1 MSYGRKLE
9 KIETIDIPEYSRI
22 DINDAIEFN
31 EIRKYFDDGAYSKSW
46 ADDQREKYN
55 EKSKKLFGLT
65 MRYINALTDS
75 TIVQEYE
82 KIEDYPYRTAFWQL
96 FDKCKLYNKISE
108 TAFNAILQSKNLSLH
123 DILLHKS
130 IVVKYGEAIRNNI
143 LGSFE
148 NMRYIIHVYEQ
159 NYTHSEKLYLPEE
172 LTPKDKCQF
181 IEAYIDSDYPNLNH
195 IETISLMQPSKDFP
209 ISDALRLKAKR
220 KNQDLS
226 KKVFENGAFFSYGTE
241 LSFSPEQKEEKKA
254 EIVGR
259 KFSVSY
265 STVWLCDTL
274 DYPSILNNFIHIFE
288 FVDFPQMRCLHV
300 AKESESGILE
310 RTMQSKSSRIYPV
323 NHAFQFAEGLTQMQM
338 HAYYGFLS
346 QNSIRYENVLEWF
359 FTKYLQEEFGC
370 SEMRASFPS
379 EGTTYCEKCIT
390 LCSLLDS
397 VLKQFSLYVDNGDI
411 DFELLSMIQG
421 SKKFGDIPSLVE
433 NKYIYGNGNT
443 FNNLK
448 NTMFSDQCML
458 SFVPRI
464 HNEGK
469 TYSRL
474 FDLLY
479 NEKIYLSDYREHNI
493 PTIRWLEENDLIS
506 IDDSGLIHLGN
517 IYRIA
522 IIKDLF
528 DIGVISKWHFDPN
541 AFPVIQE
548 WIDAGMLIEKSS
560 LLTQQEVNYFDYI
573 LNNAEYDNGLQLRNK
588 YAHGNQLA
596 ITDENEH
603 KKNYYYFLRIFTI
616 LAIKIN
622 DDFSLRE
629 QQNRTQNQE

>member
-254 EIVGR
+254 EIVDR

-265 STVWLCDTL
+265 STDWLRDTL
-274 DYPSILNNFIHIFE
+274 DFPSVLNNFIYIFE

-300 AKESESGILE
+300 VKESESGVFE

-379 EGTTYCEKCIT
+379 EGRIT
-390 LCSLLDS
+390 IIFLGFLLF
-397 VLKQFSLYVDNGDI
+397 LQ
-411 DFELLSMIQG
+411 
-421 SKKFGDIPSLVE
+421 SK
-433 NKYIYGNGNT
+433 
-443 FNNLK
+443 
-448 NTMFSDQCML
+448 
-458 SFVPRI
+458 
-464 HNEGK
+464 
-469 TYSRL
+469 
-474 FDLLY
+474 
-479 NEKIYLSDYREHNI
+479 
-493 PTIRWLEENDLIS
+493 
-506 IDDSGLIHLGN
+506 
-517 IYRIA
+517 
-522 IIKDLF
+522 
-528 DIGVISKWHFDPN
+528 
-541 AFPVIQE
+541 
-548 WIDAGMLIEKSS
+548 
-560 LLTQQEVNYFDYI
+560 
-573 LNNAEYDNGLQLRNK
+573 
-588 YAHGNQLA
+588 
-596 ITDENEH
+596 
-603 KKNYYYFLRIFTI
+603 
-616 LAIKIN
+616 
-622 DDFSLRE
+622 
-629 QQNRTQNQE
+629 

>member
-22 DINDAIEFN
+22 DINDAIEFY

-108 TAFNAILQSKNLSLH
+108 TAFKAILQSKNLSLH